1 MGESGLSLKLGV
13 VIVAHNSQALLKD
26 CVDFL
31 RSDSAESA
39 SAEVWVVD
47 SGSFDG
53 SLPNAD
59 EVRAD
64 RLLLAPNYGYGI
76 SANLAVANGLRAD
89 WYVIMNPDARISLN
103 ELSSLISLA
112 ERGGAG
118 IAAPALD
125 QSLPHGHFLR
135 VPKPPWRHV
144 TSYDGVLDE
153 KRGVQLA
160 AAQGSIIAISRH
172 CFSDLGGFDTSY
184 FLYFEEI
191 DLCVRAR
198 AMGYAV
204 SCFPAVIG
212 WHAGKSSS
220 SGVPRLWRDVECL
233 RGKLTFYRK
242 HYSGFEARCL
252 LLIELVARR
261 HHIVRALR
269 QLSHDPHADLPWPP
283 RAIGFV
289 EECT

>member
-1 MGESGLSLKLGV
+1 MGESGLSLRLGV

-26 CVDFL
+26 CIDFL
-31 RSDSAESA
+31 RADSAESA

-59 EVRAD
+59 AIRAD

-103 ELSSLISLA
+103 ELANLISLA
-112 ERGGAG
+112 EQGGAG

-125 QSLPHGHFLR
+125 QSFPHGHFLR
-135 VPKPPWRHV
+135 VPRPPWRHV
-144 TSYDGVLDE
+144 TCYDGVLDE
-153 KRGVQLA
+153 TRGFQVA
-160 AAQGSIIAISRH
+160 AAHGCIIAINRH
-172 CFSDLGGFDTSY
+172 CFSDLEGFDTSY

-198 AMGYAV
+198 AIGYTV
-204 SCFPAVIG
+204 SCFPAVKG
-212 WHAGKSSS
+212 WHAGESSS
-220 SGVPRLWRDVECL
+220 SGVPSLWRDVERL

-252 LLIELVARR
+252 LVMELVKRRR
-261 HHIVRALR
+261 HIVQALR
-269 QLSHDPHADLPWPP
+269 QLSRDPHANLPWPP
-283 RAIGFV
+283 RPIGFV
-289 EECT
+289 EEWT